1 MSVLNHF
8 HGESVANAIKGQ
20 FDGLDPANMQ
30 TRWLGPTLPQAL
42 DTLENGVHM
51 LGIVDQYAASMC
63 LMMYRNSIFDKTSLK
78 SSFCDCE
85 ATPDAPPFMRDDN
98 TKQKKVARL
107 TTKDKASIWSLSL
120 DDLKMLQPLLAE
132 DHVLYGRAWEMFQ
145 AQARAVERESGAK
158 VLCLPTSGYGTSRAP
173 KRKVHPMFRFT
184 SLEGTNSSGWT
195 AAKWA
200 ASA

>member
-30 TRWLGPTLPQAL
+30 TRWLGPTLSQAL
-42 DTLENGVHM
+42 NTLENGVHM
-51 LGIVDQYAASMC
+51 LGIVDQYAASVC
-63 LMMYRNSIFDKTSLK
+63 LMMYRNSNFDRTSLK

-85 ATPDAPPFMRDDN
+85 ATPAGPPFMRDDN
-98 TKQKKVARL
+98 TMQQKQARL
-107 TTKDKASIWSLSL
+107 TTKETASLWSLSL
-120 DDLKMLQPLLAE
+120 TDLKMLQPLLAE

-145 AQARAVERESGAK
+145 AQALAVERESGAK

-173 KRKVHPMFRFT
+173 KAFGHPMFRFT
-184 SLEGTNSSGWT
+184 SLEGTNSSGWA
-195 AAKWA
+195 AAKWGG
-200 ASA
+200 